1 MTMQPALA
9 FLLFLAG
16 LTGLLECLNWRDRR
30 RARALQLAAEI
41 NAEVSRQLKGESLVV
56 IEVLPASPW
65 RSGRVVLTAPRN
77 EFLREVLS
85 TPILSSIPAN
95 YELLVKAA

>member
-1 MTMQPALA
+1 M
-9 FLLFLAG
+9 
-16 LTGLLECLNWRDRR
+16 
-30 RARALQLAAEI
+30 
-41 NAEVSRQLKGESLVV
+41 V